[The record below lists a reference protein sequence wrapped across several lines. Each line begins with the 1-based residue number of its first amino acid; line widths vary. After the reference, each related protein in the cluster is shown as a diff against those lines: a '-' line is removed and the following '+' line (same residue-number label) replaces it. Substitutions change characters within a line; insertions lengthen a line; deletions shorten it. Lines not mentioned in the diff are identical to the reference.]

1 MEHYIP
7 KLNQICK
14 NDYIPTFQDAIRI
27 PIKYTKQGIKDLNIN
42 IENIPFKFTALLNN
56 STSNIKKIGL
66 QFDETQLPIPIS
78 CILFM
83 MELPYTDPKSAR
95 ASSKLPIS
103 ELLQEDLDL
112 FDKIISLNCFQN
124 KQSCLILLS
133 KADLFFYQ
141 GLRHDTHENVLNEI
155 MEEFQQRWVENKMK
169 YKERKKKERDEEGG
183 GDDDHIEDDANNI
196 FIDFKV
202 CCNFNEKDVIET
214 ILKMQDLIV
223 KSASMLY

>member
-1 MEHYIP
+1 
-7 KLNQICK
+7 
-14 NDYIPTFQDAIRI
+14 
-27 PIKYTKQGIKDLNIN
+27 
-42 IENIPFKFTALLNN
+42 
-56 STSNIKKIGL
+56 
-66 QFDETQLPIPIS
+66 
-78 CILFM
+78 M

-169 YKERKKKERDEEGG
+169 YKERKKKEQDEEGGG
-183 GDDDHIEDDANNI
+183 GDDDHIEDDANNT